1 MASPPGKKRILAAL
15 HFATV
20 AVFADLYITQPIL
33 PVLSREFGVAPATA
47 GLTVSAVVVVVA
59 FVSSAYGSLSDRVGR
74 KPVMVASCALLAAP
88 TLLCALAPG
97 FRSLVFFRALQGLFI
112 PGFTAIAVAYIGDHF
127 APGEV
132 GPAVGGWIAASVTGG
147 LVGRVLSGFVA
158 DAFGWRT
165 SFVAFGV
172 LTLAGAVAIGKF
184 LPGGPSMHRAE
195 GVGSAPGRFGHL
207 ADRRLLG
214 AFLIGGCCFFAFI
227 GVFTY
232 LPYYLSAAPF
242 GLSTAAVSSVYVV
255 YLAGVVA
262 SLATARLSRRVHGRI
277 LMATGLGVAAFG
289 VAGTLVKSLPGI
301 VFSLVVLCV
310 GMFIVQATAPAFVN
324 LNASTGKGAAGALYT
339 TFYYVGATLGSVLP
353 GFAWQHGAWPGVT
366 LVCVAS
372 LGVGLLA
379 DWLLCG

>member
-1 MASPPGKKRILAAL
+1 VAPPAGKTRIVAAL

-20 AVFADLYITQPIL
+20 AVYADLYITQPIL
-33 PVLSREFGVAPATA
+33 PVLSREFGVAPAMA
-47 GLTVSAVVVVVA
+47 GLTVSAVVVVIA
-59 FVSSAYGSLSDRVGR
+59 FVSSAYGSLSDRIGR
-74 KPVMVASCALLAAP
+74 KPVMVASCALLAVP
-88 TLLCALAPG
+88 TLLCAAAPG
-97 FRSLVFFRALQGLFI
+97 FRSLVLFRALQGLFI
-112 PGFTAIAVAYIGDHF
+112 PGFTAIAVAYIGDLF

-147 LVGRVLSGFVA
+147 LVGRVLSGLIA

-165 SFVAFGV
+165 SFIAFGA
-172 LTLAGAVAIGKF
+172 LTLAGAVAIGRF
-184 LPGGPSMHRAE
+184 LPGGSRARPE
-195 GVGSAPGRFGHL
+195 GVPSAPRRFGHL

-232 LPYYLSAAPF
+232 LPYYLSAPPF
-242 GLSTAAVSSVYVV
+242 GLSTAAVSSVYLV
-255 YLAGVVA
+255 YIAGVLA

-277 LMATGLGVAAFG
+277 LMATGLGVAACG
-289 VAGTLVKSLPGI
+289 VLGTLVKSLPCI

-310 GMFIVQATAPAFVN
+310 GMFVVQATTPAFVN
-324 LNASTGKGAAGALYT
+324 LNASSAKGAASALYT

-366 LVCVAS
+366 LACVTA
-372 LGVGLLA
+372 LLVGLLA